1 MTCIIRKIV
10 DGHFQNYADVAA
22 DEWRLREQV
31 EALEVWLQ
39 EHVGELDPQHE
50 WVADIGF
57 CMRGDA
63 LGGGPPITRALMK
76 LCLEANLEIYLS
88 EYPGM
93 AQPPDAP
100 DA

>member
-10 DGHFQNYADVAA
+10 DGHSENHAEVAV

-39 EHVGELDPQHE
+39 EHVGELDPEHE

-57 CMRGDA
+57 SVRKDA
-63 LGGGPPITRALMK
+63 TGGGPPITRALMR
-76 LCLEANLEIYLS
+76 LCLAANLEIYLS
-88 EYPGM
+88 EY
-93 AQPPDAP
+93 ADTV
-100 DA
+100 